1 MLGLRIFALVSQSNS
16 VTRDEQKSITEFVER
31 AVRGAQPPMDVEA
44 DAIIRALFV
53 RNPDA
58 AYRVTM
64 LAMLQQDELA
74 ALRARPPI
82 QARRGWLSG
91 FFEKRG
97 GTQVRREP
105 FLAPRYQG

>member
-1 MLGLRIFALVSQSNS
+1 M
-16 VTRDEQKSITEFVER
+16 K
-31 AVRGAQPPMDVEA
+31 GAQSPMDIEA

-58 AYRVTM
+58 AYRITM
-64 LAMLQQDELA
+64 LAMLQQSELM
-74 ALRARPPI
+74 ALRARPPL

-91 FFEKRG
+91 LFEKRG

>member
-1 MLGLRIFALVSQSNS
+1 MLVSQSNK

-31 AVRGAQPPMDVEA
+31 AVSGAQSPMDVEA

-74 ALRARPPI
+74 ALRARPPLPE
-82 QARRGWLSG
+82 RRGWLSG
-91 FFEKRG
+91 LFEKRG

-105 FLAPRYQG
+105 SLAPRYQG